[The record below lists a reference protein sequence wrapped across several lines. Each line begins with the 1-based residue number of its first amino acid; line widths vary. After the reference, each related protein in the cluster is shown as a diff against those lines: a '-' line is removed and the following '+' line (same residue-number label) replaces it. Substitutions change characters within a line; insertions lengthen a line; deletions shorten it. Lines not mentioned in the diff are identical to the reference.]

1 MLSAVRAA
9 QWMRMTGAR
18 WLTLLTTEREV
29 FGSPSSAR
37 VGAFYGALEQILGE
51 HLSATQDQQVAPAA
65 SEEAD
70 AG

>member
-1 MLSAVRAA
+1 MDADDRRTLADAADHRA
-9 QWMRMTGAR
+9 GG
-18 WLTLLTTEREV
+18 LRE
-29 FGSPSSAR
+29 PSSAR